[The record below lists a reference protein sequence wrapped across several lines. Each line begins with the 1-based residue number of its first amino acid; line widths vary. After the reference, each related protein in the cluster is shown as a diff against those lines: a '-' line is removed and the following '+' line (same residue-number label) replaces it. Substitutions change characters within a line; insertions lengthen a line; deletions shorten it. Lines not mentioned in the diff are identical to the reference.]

1 MNRIIKYGEDARSS
15 VLKGVDSVANI
26 VKTTLGPK
34 GRNVLIRNNLD
45 APIITNDG
53 VTIAKAIQL
62 KDNAED
68 AGAQLIIQA
77 ANKTNKVA
85 GDGTTT
91 TTVLAQNMIHEYLN
105 YVNVNSDVKENVVQV
120 QKEMI
125 NTSNQISDYLREIA
139 TPISSKEDITRI
151 ASISSGSDQ
160 IGNLIA
166 DAFEQA
172 GEYGSV
178 VVEDSK
184 TGEDGFES
192 IQGMKIPNGSVS
204 SFLLNDRVSMKTD
217 FYDVNVLITA
227 DKIDDA
233 SELLPILDFIVKSG
247 KKLLI
252 LCDDIENEPLN
263 MIIANKLK
271 GLPLNVSVIRLPG
284 FGQLREDLIE
294 DLCIATNSTLI
305 SRDKG
310 TTLKD
315 FNPNFLGE
323 VEQIVITM
331 TDSIIKF
338 KDISSTGIDLKTN
351 RQDRVDTISNQM
363 NQANEDESKQYER
376 RIANLL
382 SGISVISVGGNSE
395 VEIQDK
401 KLRIEDAI
409 NSVQSAKEEGIIP
422 GGGYGFLLAY
432 MNLVDESQ
440 GYTLGQS
447 IIYNSL
453 KSVTEQIAE
462 NAGYDKEEVLADCFE
477 KKLGF
482 NALTGEYQDLLS
494 SGVVNSVKVDR
505 YSLINAASVASTLIT
520 MGGLIV
526 DENEKDQNI
535 LQLQTGSTIPVSI

>member
-151 ASISSGSDQ
+151 ASISSGSEQ

-432 MNLVDESQ
+432 MNLVDQSQ
-440 GYTLGQS
+440 RYTLGQS

>member
-105 YVNVNSDVKENVVQV
+105 YINVNSDVKENVVQV

-204 SFLLNDRVSMKTD
+204 SFLLNDRVNMKTD
-217 FYDVNVLITA
+217 FYDVNILITA

-233 SELLPILDFIVKSG
+233 SELLSILDFIVKSG

-338 KDISSTGIDLKTN
+338 KDISSTGIDLKSN
-351 RQDRVDTISNQM
+351 RQDRVDTITTQM
-363 NQANEDESKQYER
+363 SQANEDESKQYER

>member
-15 VLKGVDSVANI
+15 VLNGVDSVANI

-105 YVNVNSDVKENVVQV
+105 YVNINSDVKENVVQV

-233 SELLPILDFIVKSG
+233 SELLPILDFVVKSG

>member
-192 IQGMKIPNGSVS
+192 IQGMKISNGSVS
-204 SFLLNDRVSMKTD
+204 SFLLNDRVNMKTD

-338 KDISSTGIDLKTN
+338 KDISSIGIDLKTN

>member
-105 YVNVNSDVKENVVQV
+105 YINVNSDVKENVVQV

-139 TPISSKEDITRI
+139 TPISSKEDMTRI

>member
-105 YVNVNSDVKENVVQV
+105 YINVNSDIKENVVQV

-125 NTSNQISDYLREIA
+125 NASNQISDYLREIA

-204 SFLLNDRVSMKTD
+204 SFLLNDRVNMKTD
-217 FYDVNVLITA
+217 FYDVNILITA

-233 SELLPILDFIVKSG
+233 SELLSILDFIVKSG

-338 KDISSTGIDLKTN
+338 KDISSTGIDLKSN
-351 RQDRVDTISNQM
+351 RQDRVDTITTQM
-363 NQANEDESKQYER
+363 SQANEDESKQYER

>member
-1 MNRIIKYGEDARSS
+1 MNRIIKYEEDARSS

-105 YVNVNSDVKENVVQV
+105 YINVNSDVKENVVQV

-204 SFLLNDRVSMKTD
+204 SFLLNDRVNMKTD
-217 FYDVNVLITA
+217 FYDVSVLITA

>member
-105 YVNVNSDVKENVVQV
+105 YVNINSDVKENVVQV

-338 KDISSTGIDLKTN
+338 KDISSIGIDLKTN

>member
-105 YVNVNSDVKENVVQV
+105 YINVNSDVKENVVQV

-233 SELLPILDFIVKSG
+233 SELLPILDFVVKSG

>member
-105 YVNVNSDVKENVVQV
+105 YVNINSDVKENVVQV

-294 DLCIATNSTLI
+294 DLCVATNSTLI

>member
-105 YVNVNSDVKENVVQV
+105 YINVNSDVKENVVQV

>member
-105 YVNVNSDVKENVVQV
+105 YVNINSDVKENVVQV

-192 IQGMKIPNGSVS
+192 IQGMKISNGSVS

-233 SELLPILDFIVKSG
+233 SELLPILDFVVKSG

-382 SGISVISVGGNSE
+382 SGISVITVGGNS
-395 VEIQDK
+395 
-401 KLRIEDAI
+401 R
-409 NSVQSAKEEGIIP
+409 
-422 GGGYGFLLAY
+422 
-432 MNLVDESQ
+432 
-440 GYTLGQS
+440 
-447 IIYNSL
+447 
-453 KSVTEQIAE
+453 
-462 NAGYDKEEVLADCFE
+462 
-477 KKLGF
+477 
-482 NALTGEYQDLLS
+482 
-494 SGVVNSVKVDR
+494 
-505 YSLINAASVASTLIT
+505 
-520 MGGLIV
+520 
-526 DENEKDQNI
+526 
-535 LQLQTGSTIPVSI
+535 

>member
-139 TPISSKEDITRI
+139 TPISNKEDITRI

-192 IQGMKIPNGSVS
+192 IQGMKISNGSVS
-204 SFLLNDRVSMKTD
+204 SFLLNDRVNMKTD

-482 NALTGEYQDLLS
+482 NALTGEYQDLLF

>member
-105 YVNVNSDVKENVVQV
+105 YINVNSDVKENVVQV

-204 SFLLNDRVSMKTD
+204 SFLLNDRVNMKTD

>member
-233 SELLPILDFIVKSG
+233 SELLPILDFVVKSG

>member
-105 YVNVNSDVKENVVQV
+105 YINVNSDVKENVVQV

-363 NQANEDESKQYER
+363 NQANEDESKQYKR

>member
-105 YVNVNSDVKENVVQV
+105 YVNINSDVKENVVQV

-432 MNLVDESQ
+432 MNLVDQSQ

>member
-204 SFLLNDRVSMKTD
+204 SFLLNDRVNMKTD
-217 FYDVNVLITA
+217 FYDVNILITA

-233 SELLPILDFIVKSG
+233 SELLSILDFIVKSG

>member
-105 YVNVNSDVKENVVQV
+105 YINVNSDVKENVVQV

-351 RQDRVDTISNQM
+351 RQDRVDSISNQM

>member
-105 YVNVNSDVKENVVQV
+105 YINVNSDIKENVVQV
-120 QKEMI
+120 QKDMI
-125 NTSNQISDYLREIA
+125 NTSNQISDYLCKIA

-184 TGEDGFES
+184 TGEDSFES

-204 SFLLNDRVSMKTD
+204 SFLLNDRVNMKTD

-315 FNPNFLGE
+315 FNPAFLGE

-338 KDISSTGIDLKTN
+338 KDISSTGIDLKVN
-351 RQDRVDTISNQM
+351 RQDRVDTITTQM
-363 NQANEDESKQYER
+363 SQANEDESRQYER

-432 MNLVDESQ
+432 MNLVAESQ

-462 NAGYDKEEVLADCFE
+462 NAGYDKEEVLTDCFE

>member
-105 YVNVNSDVKENVVQV
+105 YINVNSDIKENVVQV
-120 QKEMI
+120 QKDMI
-125 NTSNQISDYLREIA
+125 NTSNQISDYLCKIA

-204 SFLLNDRVSMKTD
+204 SFLLNDRVNMKTD

-315 FNPNFLGE
+315 FNPAFLGE

-338 KDISSTGIDLKTN
+338 KDISSTGIDLKVN
-351 RQDRVDTISNQM
+351 RQDRVDTITTQM
-363 NQANEDESKQYER
+363 SQANEDESRQYER

-462 NAGYDKEEVLADCFE
+462 NAGYDKEEVLTDCFE

>member
-105 YVNVNSDVKENVVQV
+105 YVNINSDVKENVVQV

-184 TGEDGFES
+184 TGEDAFES

-432 MNLVDESQ
+432 MNLVNESQ

>member
-139 TPISSKEDITRI
+139 TPISNKEDITRI

-338 KDISSTGIDLKTN
+338 KDISSTGIDLKSN
-351 RQDRVDTISNQM
+351 RQDRVDTITTQM
-363 NQANEDESKQYER
+363 SQANEDESKQYER

-422 GGGYGFLLAY
+422 GGGYGFILAY

>member
-125 NTSNQISDYLREIA
+125 NTSNQISDYLREIS

-233 SELLPILDFIVKSG
+233 SELLPILDFVVKSG

-331 TDSIIKF
+331 ADSIIKF

>member
-105 YVNVNSDVKENVVQV
+105 YVNINSDVKENVVQV

-233 SELLPILDFIVKSG
+233 SELLPILDFVVKSG

-305 SRDKG
+305 NRDKG

-338 KDISSTGIDLKTN
+338 KDISSTGIDLKAN

>member
-204 SFLLNDRVSMKTD
+204 SFLLNDRVNMKTD

-422 GGGYGFLLAY
+422 GGGYGFILAY

>member
-105 YVNVNSDVKENVVQV
+105 YVNINSDVKENVVQV

-453 KSVTEQIAE
+453 KAVTEQIAE

>member
-45 APIITNDG
+45 ARIITNDG

-233 SELLPILDFIVKSG
+233 SELLPILDFVVKSG

>member
-315 FNPNFLGE
+315 FNPDFLGE

>member
-192 IQGMKIPNGSVS
+192 IQGMKISNGSVS

-233 SELLPILDFIVKSG
+233 SELLPILDFVVKSG

>member
-204 SFLLNDRVSMKTD
+204 SFLLNDRVNMKTD

-338 KDISSTGIDLKTN
+338 KDISSTGIDLKAN
-351 RQDRVDTISNQM
+351 RQDRVDTITTQM
-363 NQANEDESKQYER
+363 SQANEDESKQYER

-382 SGISVISVGGNSE
+382 SGISVISVGGNSD
-395 VEIQDK
+395 VEI
-401 KLRIEDAI
+401 
-409 NSVQSAKEEGIIP
+409 
-422 GGGYGFLLAY
+422 
-432 MNLVDESQ
+432 
-440 GYTLGQS
+440 
-447 IIYNSL
+447 
-453 KSVTEQIAE
+453 
-462 NAGYDKEEVLADCFE
+462 
-477 KKLGF
+477 
-482 NALTGEYQDLLS
+482 
-494 SGVVNSVKVDR
+494 
-505 YSLINAASVASTLIT
+505 
-520 MGGLIV
+520 
-526 DENEKDQNI
+526 KD
-535 LQLQTGSTIPVSI
+535 

>member
-192 IQGMKIPNGSVS
+192 IQGMKIPMVV
-204 SFLLNDRVSMKTD
+204 LVH
-217 FYDVNVLITA
+217 FY
-227 DKIDDA
+227 
-233 SELLPILDFIVKSG
+233 
-247 KKLLI
+247 
-252 LCDDIENEPLN
+252 
-263 MIIANKLK
+263 
-271 GLPLNVSVIRLPG
+271 
-284 FGQLREDLIE
+284 
-294 DLCIATNSTLI
+294 
-305 SRDKG
+305 
-310 TTLKD
+310 
-315 FNPNFLGE
+315 
-323 VEQIVITM
+323 
-331 TDSIIKF
+331 
-338 KDISSTGIDLKTN
+338 
-351 RQDRVDTISNQM
+351 
-363 NQANEDESKQYER
+363 
-376 RIANLL
+376 
-382 SGISVISVGGNSE
+382 
-395 VEIQDK
+395 
-401 KLRIEDAI
+401 
-409 NSVQSAKEEGIIP
+409 
-422 GGGYGFLLAY
+422 
-432 MNLVDESQ
+432 
-440 GYTLGQS
+440 
-447 IIYNSL
+447 
-453 KSVTEQIAE
+453 
-462 NAGYDKEEVLADCFE
+462 
-477 KKLGF
+477 
-482 NALTGEYQDLLS
+482 
-494 SGVVNSVKVDR
+494 
-505 YSLINAASVASTLIT
+505 
-520 MGGLIV
+520 
-526 DENEKDQNI
+526 
-535 LQLQTGSTIPVSI
+535 

>member
-105 YVNVNSDVKENVVQV
+105 YINVNSDVKENVVQV

-151 ASISSGSDQ
+151 ASISSGSEQ

>member
-139 TPISSKEDITRI
+139 TPISNKEDITRI

-192 IQGMKIPNGSVS
+192 IQGMKISNGSVS
-204 SFLLNDRVSMKTD
+204 SFLLNDRVNMKTD

>member
-192 IQGMKIPNGSVS
+192 IQGMKISNGSVS
-204 SFLLNDRVSMKTD
+204 SFLLNDRVNMKTD

-453 KSVTEQIAE
+453 KSVT
-462 NAGYDKEEVLADCFE
+462 
-477 KKLGF
+477 
-482 NALTGEYQDLLS
+482 
-494 SGVVNSVKVDR
+494 
-505 YSLINAASVASTLIT
+505 
-520 MGGLIV
+520 
-526 DENEKDQNI
+526 
-535 LQLQTGSTIPVSI
+535 

>member
-105 YVNVNSDVKENVVQV
+105 YVNINSDVKENVVQV

-294 DLCIATNSTLI
+294 DLCSATNSTLI

-338 KDISSTGIDLKTN
+338 KDISSTGIDLKSN
-351 RQDRVDTISNQM
+351 RQDRVDTITAQM
-363 NQANEDESKQYER
+363 SQANEDESKQYER

>member
-105 YVNVNSDVKENVVQV
+105 YVNINSDVKENVVQV

-271 GLPLNVSVIRLPG
+271 GLPLNVSVTRLPG

>member
-105 YVNVNSDVKENVVQV
+105 YVNINSDVKENVVQV

-233 SELLPILDFIVKSG
+233 SELLPILDFVVKSG

-338 KDISSTGIDLKTN
+338 KDISSTGIDLKAN